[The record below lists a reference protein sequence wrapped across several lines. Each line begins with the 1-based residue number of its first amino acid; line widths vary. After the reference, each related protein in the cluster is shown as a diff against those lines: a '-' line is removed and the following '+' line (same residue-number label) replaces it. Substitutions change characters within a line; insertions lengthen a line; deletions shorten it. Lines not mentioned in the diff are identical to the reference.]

1 MQESAARVL
10 INTEHLVYSQVP
22 SKRVYS
28 ITNMYPTEQE
38 DIAHREGTVES
49 HYNESQGEA
58 KKFFIKEIHYKRN
71 VYLMHTQSISNQ
83 NDTISCTV
91 K

>member
-1 MQESAARVL
+1 MLVQESAACGL

-38 DIAHREGTVES
+38 DIAHREGILVLNS
-49 HYNESQGEA
+49 SQ
-58 KKFFIKEIHYKRN
+58 R
-71 VYLMHTQSISNQ
+71 
-83 NDTISCTV
+83 TIILHV
-91 K
+91 